1 MDAPAVQAS
10 IDPRAALAALGYPET
25 TEPVPVLGGWD
36 TLMWRFKTADGGAH
50 SLRVHYL
57 PDREEFARRERIAMG
72 ACAAAGLPAP
82 RVEASDHFEGL
93 PAMVLS
99 WCPGRPILSFI
110 EKRPWT
116 LLRMSRL
123 LGRAQARLHAVPPPP
138 EFVAGAP
145 DDWLSRVGDQYADLV
160 AHARTL
166 GLATTSLI
174 HMDFHPLNV
183 VSDGKAVT
191 GVLDWARS
199 GAGDPRADLA
209 RTEIIILAA
218 PVPPG
223 PLKPILNLSRS
234 LLLRS
239 WRAGYRDLA
248 GPLPHYRQLRAWA
261 GATLLAE
268 MEMVIDK
275 PEVWGTQEDIERF
288 RALVDAWAREYG
300 IR

>member
-1 MDAPAVQAS
+1 MDAPAVEAS
-10 IDPRAALAALGYPET
+10 IEPRAALSALGYPDIS
-25 TEPVPVLGGWD
+25 EPVRVVGGWD
-36 TLMWRFKTADGGAH
+36 TLMWRFKTADGAAH

-57 PDREEFARRERIAMG
+57 PDREEFARRERIAME

-82 RVEASDHFEGL
+82 RVEATGRVEGL
-93 PAMVLS
+93 PATVLS

-123 LGRAQARLHAVPPPP
+123 LGRAQARMHAVTPPA

-145 DDWLSRVGDQYADLV
+145 DDWLSRVSGQYADLA

-166 GLATTSLI
+166 DLATTSLI

-183 VSDGKAVT
+183 VSDGREVT
-191 GVLDWARS
+191 GIVDWARA

-223 PLKPILNLSRS
+223 PLKPILNLTRS

-248 GPLPHYRQLRAWA
+248 GPLPDYRPLRAWA

-268 MEMVIDK
+268 IELVIDK
-275 PEVWGTQEDIERF
+275 PEVWGTREDIEKF
-288 RALVDAWAREYG
+288 GGLVEGWAKEYG

>member
-1 MDAPAVQAS
+1 MDAPAVEAS
-10 IDPRAALAALGYPET
+10 IDPRAVLASLGLSDT
-25 TEPVPVLGGWD
+25 SEPVRVVGGWD
-36 TLMWRFKTADGGAH
+36 TLLWKFRTPDGAEH

-57 PDREEFARRERIAMG
+57 PDREEFARREAIAME

-82 RVEASDHFEGL
+82 RVEVSSHFEGL

-123 LGRAQARLHAVPPPP
+123 MGRAQARMHAVPPPA
-138 EFVAGAP
+138 EFVASAP
-145 DDWLSRVGDQYADLV
+145 DDWLSRVDEPYADLA

-166 GLATTSLI
+166 GLASSSLI

-183 VSDGKAVT
+183 VSDGRQVT
-191 GVLDWARS
+191 GIVDWARA

-223 PLKPILNLSRS
+223 PLKPLLNLTRN

-239 WRAGYRDLA
+239 WRAGYRELA
-248 GPLPHYRQLRAWA
+248 GPLPDYRPLRAWA

-268 MEMVIDK
+268 MELVIDK

-288 RALVDAWAREYG
+288 RSLVEGWAREYG